1 MPESRNRRRRGR
13 RVGPGSRNSGDLAIA
28 RPRARKTNYWYLAAS
43 VVIAVLVIAG
53 FAVGSINFGGTE
65 SLSQTGDR
73 TEYEDGLGVFQPTVG
88 NAHVPLGQPVVYTSF
103 PPTSGDHWPP
113 GEEAPCGFYEQGLP
127 DERVV
132 HNLEHGTI
140 VISYNL
146 TDNDAIEEL
155 KETFDDIGLAQ
166 LWGVA
171 RYYDKLP
178 SGQVAVAAWQV
189 LDTMDGIDG
198 DRIERFFEAYAGNLG
213 PEKIPCRGGSMQ

>member
-1 MPESRNRRRRGR
+1 
-13 RVGPGSRNSGDLAIA
+13 
-28 RPRARKTNYWYLAAS
+28 
-43 VVIAVLVIAG
+43 
-53 FAVGSINFGGTE
+53 
-65 SLSQTGDR
+65 
-73 TEYEDGLGVFQPTVG
+73 
-88 NAHVPLGQPVVYTSF
+88 
-103 PPTSGDHWPP
+103 
-113 GEEAPCGFYEQGLP
+113 LP

>member
-1 MPESRNRRRRGR
+1 MPESKNRRRRGR
-13 RVGPGSRNSGDLAIA
+13 RVGPGSRNSGDLAIT
-28 RPRARKTNYWYLAAS
+28 RPRARKTNYWYLTAS

-53 FAVGSINFGGTE
+53 FAVGSINFGGPAA
-65 SLSQTGDR
+65 QIGDR
-73 TEYEDGLGVFQPTVG
+73 TEYEEGLGVFQPEVSKE
-88 NAHVPLGQPVVYTSF
+88 HVPFGQPVVYTSF

-113 GEEAPCGFYEQGLP
+113 GDEAPCGFYEQGLP

-178 SGQVAVAAWQV
+178 TGQVAVAAWQV
-189 LDTMDGIDG
+189 LDTMDGVDA

-213 PEKIPCRGGSMQ
+213 PEKDPLPRR